1 MCEGGLCV
9 TLIFSHIFN
18 GNLVCLEC
26 RFISI
31 SVLLLLLFSWEA
43 QRKLWSHRGESADVC
58 KYSCGCWEQGGLS
71 LQTLWCWMF
80 IRSGLFFLFFL
91 RNHDHWAGLLD
102 LFGARPLACHYK
114 PKLALRLHPFPL
126 SLSWVT
132 QWANYKSV
140 GAVCVLQPLKNTTA
154 FFYRVFNRNVCIHQ
168 EEFNWTWFC
177 SDFLKKNLI

>member
-1 MCEGGLCV
+1 ME
-9 TLIFSHIFN
+9 TLFAWNVVSSRSQCCCCCCSHGKHRGNFGRIG
-18 GNLVCLEC
+18 GNLQMFVNTHVAAESREDSAFKHSDVECLLE
-26 RFISI
+26 
-31 SVLLLLLFSWEA
+31 V
-43 QRKLWSHRGESADVC
+43 
-58 KYSCGCWEQGGLS
+58 GC
-71 LQTLWCWMF
+71 
-80 IRSGLFFLFFL
+80 FFVFL

-177 SDFLKKNLI
+177 SDFLKKKLI